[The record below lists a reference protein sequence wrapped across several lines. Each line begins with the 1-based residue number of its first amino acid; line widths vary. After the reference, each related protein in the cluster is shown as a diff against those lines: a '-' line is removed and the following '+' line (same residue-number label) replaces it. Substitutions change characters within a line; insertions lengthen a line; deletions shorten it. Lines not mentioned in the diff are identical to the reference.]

1 LAARGARSSGDADL
15 SSCIHVEGYMNAPRV
30 MEVIYVLILLTVLVS
45 MLIQWRLLDILK
57 RLSALS
63 RLDTKLDLLLKQAGI
78 EYDPYTNLPLDVV
91 DAVKRG
97 NKIGAVKRYREK
109 TGVGLKEA
117 KDLIEEVQRRAG
129 VGI

>member
-1 LAARGARSSGDADL
+1 
-15 SSCIHVEGYMNAPRV
+15 MNAPRV

-97 NKIGAVKRYREK
+97 NKIGAIKRYRER

-129 VGI
+129 VGT

>member
-15 SSCIHVEGYMNAPRV
+15 SSCIHVEDYMNAPRV

-78 EYDPYTNLPLDVV
+78 EYDPYTSLPLDVV

-97 NKIGAVKRYREK
+97 NKIGAIKRYRER

-117 KDLIEEVQRRAG
+117 KDVIEEVQRRAG

>member
-1 LAARGARSSGDADL
+1 
-15 SSCIHVEGYMNAPRV
+15 MNAPGT
-30 MEVIYVLILLTVLVS
+30 MEIIYVLILLIVSVS
-45 MLIQWRLLDILK
+45 MLIQWRLLDILR
-57 RLSALS
+57 RLSAFS

-97 NKIGAVKRYREK
+97 NKIGAIKRYRER

-129 VGI
+129 VGT

>member
-1 LAARGARSSGDADL
+1 
-15 SSCIHVEGYMNAPRV
+15 MNALRV

-97 NKIGAVKRYREK
+97 NKIGAIKRYRER

-117 KDLIEEVQRRAG
+117 RTSSKKFSEELESASSWLSLAG
-129 VGI
+129 PSPGWQL